1 MKNRDLLSTAIEA
14 MRASDES
21 AGEFAATRARVL
33 QTVHT
38 KRLNRQ
44 RLVAALIVLGCV
56 SVGSSAWA
64 AVTGRLPTVL
74 HALGFNV
81 SVDAPEVRT
90 QPSASITSTSR
101 RHVVRSQVVDPSP
114 TAPPSTLPP
123 AFVETP
129 ALQLVPTRGV
139 SLQHVSR
146 HSHAVVQAEQATEA
160 EQPLRVD
167 PADALYREAHEAHF
181 QAHDS
186 SLALT
191 RWEAYLQTAPQG
203 RFVPEAQYNR
213 AICLV
218 RLGRNAEAIDALRV
232 IEARTDG
239 YRVHE
244 AHELLEVLTRR

>member
-14 MRASDES
+14 MRASDAS
-21 AGEFAATRARVL
+21 AADVGATRARVL
-33 QTVHT
+33 RTVHT
-38 KRLNRQ
+38 KRVNRQ

-81 SVDAPEVRT
+81 AVEVPDVRT
-90 QPSASITSTSR
+90 PSSSPTSSR
-101 RHVVRSQVVDPSP
+101 GRAVHSHVDEAP
-114 TAPPSTLPP
+114 TAPAAP
-123 AFVETP
+123 AVMPE
-129 ALQLVPTRGV
+129 L
-139 SLQHVSR
+139 
-146 HSHAVVQAEQATEA
+146 VQAPVPPPMHTQSVPAQRVRRVVPAEQVSEV

-167 PADALYREAHEAHF
+167 PADSVYREAHEAHF
-181 QAHDS
+181 QAHDPA
-186 SLALT
+186 LALS
-191 RWEAYLQTAPQG
+191 RWDAYLQVAPQG

-218 RLGRNAEAIDALRV
+218 RLGRNAEAIEALRV
-232 IEARTDG
+232 IETRSDG